1 MTEHRTMKKKNGGNA
16 MNIFGMPSK
25 SKKALWETLRNDPKE
40 RRSLEKL
47 WGVKTNRYYI
57 YILQKYV

>member
-25 SKKALWETLRNDPKE
+25 SNLGDMKLF
-40 RRSLEKL
+40 EK
-47 WGVKTNRYYI
+47 
-57 YILQKYV
+57 